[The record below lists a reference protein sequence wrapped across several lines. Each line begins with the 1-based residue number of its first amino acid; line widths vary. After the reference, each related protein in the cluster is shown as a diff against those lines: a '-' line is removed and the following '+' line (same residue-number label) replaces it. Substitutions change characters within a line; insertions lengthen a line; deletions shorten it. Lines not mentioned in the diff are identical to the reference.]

1 MIRTAPCPNRPQTA
15 AGLLAL
21 ALALSACSGVEGA
34 STGTAGSTGGS
45 GAAAPSSCAQ
55 TDTPFSTDD
64 APESAEYADLTASLG
79 PVPDPAEDVR
89 LGSVMKFLGNQ
100 YWATMSKG
108 QTSRAD
114 TYGIEVDVQAASSES
129 DQVGQLNASETM
141 LNKGYQV
148 ILASPQSD
156 TNMCPAVEKAE
167 AKDLIVVNV
176 NDAVFPNARQ
186 WVGPNQIQNGVS
198 AAEHMGGTLP
208 KGSSVAI
215 IQGQAG
221 VYAAKQRTAGFTREA
236 AEQGLE
242 VVASVP
248 GDWDVQK
255 ARDAATTILK
265 QNPDLA
271 GFYANNDTMA
281 LGVAEAVNAAG
292 KKGQVQVIG
301 TDGIA
306 DAYAAIRKG
315 DLTATVD
322 SYPDLTGAVA
332 VDVGLRL
339 LGGQDVPRA
348 VYTPQAL
355 ITKANV
361 EDAAPTL
368 P

>member
-1 MIRTAPCPNRPQTA
+1 MIRTHSRPNRPQTA

-21 ALALSACSGVEGA
+21 ALALSACSGVEGS
-34 STGTAGSTGGS
+34 STETAGSTGGAGSS

-64 APESAEYADLTASLG
+64 APESAEYGDLATSLG
-79 PVPDPAEDVR
+79 PVPEPAEDVR

-100 YWATMSKG
+100 YWATLSKG
-108 QTSRAD
+108 QTTRAD
-114 TYGIEVDVQAASSES
+114 KYGVEVDVQAASSES

-198 AAEHMGGTLP
+198 AAEHMGTTLP

-221 VYAAKQRTAGFTREA
+221 VYAAKQRTAGFTQEA
-236 AEQGLE
+236 EEQGLE

-248 GDWDVQK
+248 G
-255 ARDAATTILK
+255 ASPASTPTTR
-265 QNPDLA
+265 PWPSA
-271 GFYANNDTMA
+271 SPRPST
-281 LGVAEAVNAAG
+281 
-292 KKGQVQVIG
+292 
-301 TDGIA
+301 
-306 DAYAAIRKG
+306 
-315 DLTATVD
+315 
-322 SYPDLTGAVA
+322 
-332 VDVGLRL
+332 
-339 LGGQDVPRA
+339 PRA
-348 VYTPQAL
+348 RRARSRSSARTGSRTRTRPSARATSPRRSTP
-355 ITKANV
+355 TR
-361 EDAAPTL
+361 T
-368 P
+368 